1 MQHYFFGKTAEAWRK
16 LRADPAS
23 TFNIVIRLLTEFA
36 RGHSRRYAIAFAFM
50 MLSAGCTAATAYLIG
65 TAIDQ
70 AYVNRSFSGII
81 IISAVAVLIFV
92 LKGVAAYGQG
102 VTLARISNQ
111 IVAANQKRM
120 FDRLIAQNMSFFTD
134 KHSSEFVARV
144 NYAAASASAVLNMLI
159 TAIGRDVLTFI
170 ALVVV
175 MVYGAP
181 LLSLFGLIVMP
192 PAVLLLRKLIKRVR
206 SVTLA
211 QFTGTVQVLQ
221 SLQETVQGFKI
232 IKAFNLENV
241 MRTRLISH
249 VDMIEAA
256 SNKLARVSNRSAPL
270 MESLGGI
277 AIASVLLIGGY
288 NVLVLGAAPGGFTS
302 FITAFILAYEPAK
315 RLAKL
320 NLELQNGLVG
330 VRILFELLDLPV
342 ERTQDRN
349 IRLEVAGG
357 RIEFADVTFG
367 YRPGDPVLRNMSFT
381 AAQHAITAFVGSSG
395 SGKSTIF
402 NVLLGLY
409 DVESGAVLIDGQSI
423 AAVSPESLRSQIAYV
438 GQDTYLFHG
447 TIRDNIALGKPGATE
462 AEILAAARGAHAHG
476 FIVGFPDGYDTK
488 VGEQGAQLSGGER
501 QRIAIAR
508 ALIRNAPIILLD
520 EPTAALDSESEYYV
534 QAAMAELIKGRTT
547 LVIAHRLYTITHADM
562 IHVVDNG
569 EIVESGRHDDLLRK
583 GQRYATFFRLR
594 TTAAEAAS
602 EGAAD
607 LMATE
612 QETTTTADGDDD
624 NTDAKAVAG

>member
-1 MQHYFFGKTAEAWRK
+1 MQHLFRRSAEA
-16 LRADPAS
+16 LRNLRTDPAS
-23 TFNIVIRLLTEFA
+23 TTDIVIRLLTEFA
-36 RGHSRRYAIAFAFM
+36 RGHSRRYAVALSFM

-81 IISAVAVLIFV
+81 VVSGLAVLIFV
-92 LKGVAAYGQG
+92 VKGVATYGQA

-111 IVAANQKRM
+111 IIAANQKRM

-144 NYAAASASAVLNMLI
+144 NYAATSAAAVLNLLI
-159 TAIGRDVLTFI
+159 TAIGRDVLTFV
-170 ALVVV
+170 ALVGV

-181 LLSLFGLIVMP
+181 VLSLFGLIVMP
-192 PAVLLLRKLIKRVR
+192 PAALLLRKLIKRVR

-241 MRTRLISH
+241 MRTRLVAH
-249 VDMIEAA
+249 VDLIEAA

-277 AIASVLLIGGY
+277 AIAGVLLIGGY

-315 RLAKL
+315 RLARL
-320 NLELQNGLVG
+320 NLDLQNGLVG

-342 ERTQDRN
+342 EPPHVRAAGLDVT
-349 IRLEVAGG
+349 GG
-357 RIEFADVTFG
+357 RIEFTDVTFG
-367 YRPGDPVLRNMSFT
+367 YRPGEPVLRNMSFT
-381 AAQHAITAFVGSSG
+381 AAPHAITAFVGSSG
-395 SGKSTIF
+395 GGKSTIF

-409 DVESGAVLIDGQSI
+409 DVQGGAVLIDGQNI
-423 AAVSPESLRSQIAYV
+423 ASVSSESLRGQIAYV
-438 GQDTYLFHG
+438 GQDTFLFHG
-447 TIRDNIALGKPGATE
+447 TIRDNIALGKPGATD

-520 EPTAALDSESEYYV
+520 EPTAALDSESEYFV

-562 IHVVDNG
+562 IHVVENG
-569 EIVESGRHDDLLRK
+569 AIVESGRHDDLMRK
-583 GQRYATFFRLR
+583 GQRYATFFQLR
-594 TTAAEAAS
+594 TTASAAS
-602 EGAAD
+602 AKGAAD
-607 LMATE
+607 LMAPE
-612 QETTTTADGDDD
+612 QGTTASDDG
-624 NTDAKAVAG
+624 TDAKAAAG

>member
-1 MQHYFFGKTAEAWRK
+1 MQHLFRRPAEVLRN

-23 TFNIVIRLLTEFA
+23 TIDIVTRLLTEFA
-36 RGHSRRYAIAFAFM
+36 RGHSRRYAIAFSFM

-70 AYVNRSFSGII
+70 AYVDRNFSGII
-81 IISAVAVLIFV
+81 VVSGLAVLIFV
-92 LKGVAAYGQG
+92 LKGVANYGQA
-102 VTLARISNQ
+102 VTLAQISNQ
-111 IVAANQKRM
+111 IIAANQKRM

-144 NYAAASASAVLNMLI
+144 NYAATSASAVLNLLI
-159 TAIGRDVLTFI
+159 TAIGRDVLTFV
-170 ALVVV
+170 ALVAV
-175 MVYGAP
+175 MIYGAP
-181 LLSLFGLIVMP
+181 LLSLFGLIVLP

-206 SVTLA
+206 SVTLT

-221 SLQETVQGFKI
+221 SLQEAVQGFKI

-241 MRTRLISH
+241 MREKLVAH
-249 VDMIEAA
+249 VDVIEAA

-315 RLAKL
+315 RLARL
-320 NLELQNGLVG
+320 NLDLQNGLVG

-342 ERTQDRN
+342 EREHVR
-349 IRLEVAGG
+349 VAGLDVTGG

-367 YRPGDPVLRNMSFT
+367 YRPGEPVLHNMSFT
-381 AAQHAITAFVGSSG
+381 AAPRAITAFVGSSG
-395 SGKSTIF
+395 SGKSTVF

-409 DVESGAVLIDGQSI
+409 DVQGGAVLIDGQNISS
-423 AAVSPESLRSQIAYV
+423 VSPQSLRAQIAYV
-438 GQDTYLFHG
+438 GQDTFLFHG

-520 EPTAALDSESEYYV
+520 EPTAALDSESEYFV

-547 LVIAHRLYTITHADM
+547 LVIAHRLYTIAHADT
-562 IHVVDNG
+562 IHVVENG
-569 EIVESGRHDDLLRK
+569 TIVESGRHDELMRK
-583 GQRYATFFRLR
+583 GQRYATFFTLR
-594 TTAAEAAS
+594 TAESAAEAA
-602 EGAAD
+602 GAAD
-607 LMATE
+607 LTASEEGPEAT
-612 QETTTTADGDDD
+612 D
-624 NTDAKAVAG
+624 NGVDVKAVAG

>member
-1 MQHYFFGKTAEAWRK
+1 MQHLFRRSAEA
-16 LRADPAS
+16 LRNLRTDPAS
-23 TFNIVIRLLTEFA
+23 TASIVIRLLTEFA
-36 RGHSRRYAIAFAFM
+36 RGHSRRYAVAFSFM

-70 AYVNRSFSGII
+70 AYVNRNFSGII
-81 IISAVAVLIFV
+81 VVSVLAVLIFV
-92 LKGVAAYGQG
+92 LKGVATYGQA

-111 IVAANQKRM
+111 IIAANQKRM

-144 NYAAASASAVLNMLI
+144 NYAATSASAVLNLLI
-159 TAIGRDVLTFI
+159 TAVGRDVLTFV
-170 ALVVV
+170 ALACV

-181 LLSLFGLIVMP
+181 VLSLFGLIVLP

-221 SLQETVQGFKI
+221 SLQEAVQGFKI
-232 IKAFNLENV
+232 IKAFNLEDV
-241 MRTRLISH
+241 MRTRLLAH

-315 RLAKL
+315 RLARL
-320 NLELQNGLVG
+320 NLDLQNGLVG

-342 ERTQDRN
+342 EQPDVR
-349 IRLEVAGG
+349 VAGLDVTGG
-357 RIEFADVTFG
+357 RIEFADVTFS
-367 YRPGDPVLRNMSFT
+367 YRPGEPVLHNMSFT
-381 AAQHAITAFVGSSG
+381 AAPHAITAFVGSSG
-395 SGKSTIF
+395 GGKSTIF

-409 DVESGAVLIDGQSI
+409 DVQGGMVLIDGQNI
-423 AAVSPESLRSQIAYV
+423 ASVSHESLRRQIAYV
-438 GQDTYLFHG
+438 GQDTFLFHG
-447 TIRDNIALGKPGATE
+447 TIRDNIALGKPGATD
-462 AEILAAARGAHAHG
+462 AEILAASRGAHAHG
-476 FIVGFPDGYDTK
+476 FIVGFPDSYDTK
-488 VGEQGAQLSGGER
+488 VGEQGAQLSGGQR

-520 EPTAALDSESEYYV
+520 EPTASLDSESEYFV

-547 LVIAHRLYTITHADM
+547 LVIAHRLYTIAHADM
-562 IHVVDNG
+562 IHVVENG
-569 EIVESGRHDDLLRK
+569 VIVESGRHDDLMRK
-583 GQRYATFFRLR
+583 GQRYATFFQLR
-594 TTAAEAAS
+594 TTAAAAS
-602 EGAAD
+602 AEGAAD
-607 LMATE
+607 LMASG
-612 QETTTTADGDDD
+612 QETTAADDSADV
-624 NTDAKAVAG
+624 KAAAG

>member
-1 MQHYFFGKTAEAWRK
+1 MQHLFRRSAEA
-16 LRADPAS
+16 LRNLRTDPAS
-23 TFNIVIRLLTEFA
+23 TTDIVIRLLTEFA
-36 RGHSRRYAIAFAFM
+36 RGHSRRYAVALSFM

-81 IISAVAVLIFV
+81 VVSGLAVLIFV
-92 LKGVAAYGQG
+92 VKGVATYGQA

-111 IVAANQKRM
+111 IIAANQKRM
-120 FDRLIAQNMSFFTD
+120 FDRLIAQNMSFFID

-144 NYAAASASAVLNMLI
+144 NYAATSAAAVLNLLI
-159 TAIGRDVLTFI
+159 TAVGRDVLTFV
-170 ALVVV
+170 ALVGV

-181 LLSLFGLIVMP
+181 VLSLFGLIVMP

-232 IKAFNLENV
+232 IKAFNLEDV
-241 MRTRLISH
+241 MRTRLVAH
-249 VDMIEAA
+249 VDLIEAA

-277 AIASVLLIGGY
+277 AIAGVLLIGGY

-315 RLAKL
+315 RLARL
-320 NLELQNGLVG
+320 NLDLQNGLVG

-342 ERTQDRN
+342 EQPHVR
-349 IRLEVAGG
+349 VAGLDVTGG
-357 RIEFADVTFG
+357 RIEFTDVTFG
-367 YRPGDPVLRNMSFT
+367 YRPGEPVLRNMSFT
-381 AAQHAITAFVGSSG
+381 AAPHAITAFVGSSG
-395 SGKSTIF
+395 GGKSTIF

-409 DVESGAVLIDGQSI
+409 DVQGGAVLIDGQNI
-423 AAVSPESLRSQIAYV
+423 ASVSSESLRGQIAYV
-438 GQDTYLFHG
+438 GQDTFLFHG
-447 TIRDNIALGKPGATE
+447 TIRDNIALGKPGATD

-520 EPTAALDSESEYYV
+520 EPTAALDSESEYFV

-562 IHVVDNG
+562 IHVVENG
-569 EIVESGRHDDLLRK
+569 AIVESGRHDDLMRK
-583 GQRYATFFRLR
+583 GQRYATFFQLR
-594 TTAAEAAS
+594 TTASAAS
-602 EGAAD
+602 AKGAAD
-607 LMATE
+607 LMAPE
-612 QETTTTADGDDD
+612 QGTTASDDG
-624 NTDAKAVAG
+624 TDAKAAAG

>member
-1 MQHYFFGKTAEAWRK
+1 MQHLFRRSAEA
-16 LRADPAS
+16 LRNLRTDPAS
-23 TFNIVIRLLTEFA
+23 TTDIVIRLLTEFA
-36 RGHSRRYAIAFAFM
+36 RGHSRRYAVALSFM

-81 IISAVAVLIFV
+81 VVSGLAVLIFV
-92 LKGVAAYGQG
+92 VKGVATYGQA

-111 IVAANQKRM
+111 IIAANQKRM

-144 NYAAASASAVLNMLI
+144 NYAATSAAAVLNLLI
-159 TAIGRDVLTFI
+159 TAIGRDVLTFV
-170 ALVVV
+170 ALVGV

-181 LLSLFGLIVMP
+181 VLSLFGLIVMP
-192 PAVLLLRKLIKRVR
+192 PAALLLRKLIKRVR

-232 IKAFNLENV
+232 IKAFNLEDV
-241 MRTRLISH
+241 MRTRLVAH
-249 VDMIEAA
+249 VDLIEAA

-277 AIASVLLIGGY
+277 AIAGVLLIGGY

-315 RLAKL
+315 RLARL
-320 NLELQNGLVG
+320 NLDLQNGLVG

-342 ERTQDRN
+342 EQPHVR
-349 IRLEVAGG
+349 VAGLDVTGG
-357 RIEFADVTFG
+357 RIEFTDVTFG
-367 YRPGDPVLRNMSFT
+367 YRPGEPVLRNLSFT
-381 AAQHAITAFVGSSG
+381 AAPHAITAFVGSSG
-395 SGKSTIF
+395 GGKSTIF

-409 DVESGAVLIDGQSI
+409 DVQGGAVLIDGQNI
-423 AAVSPESLRSQIAYV
+423 ASVSSESLRGQIAYV
-438 GQDTYLFHG
+438 GQDTFLFHG
-447 TIRDNIALGKPGATE
+447 TIRDNIALGKPGATD

-520 EPTAALDSESEYYV
+520 EPTAALDSESEYFV

-562 IHVVDNG
+562 IHVVENG
-569 EIVESGRHDDLLRK
+569 AIVESGRHDDLMRK
-583 GQRYATFFRLR
+583 GQRYATFFQLR
-594 TTAAEAAS
+594 TTASAAS
-602 EGAAD
+602 AKGAAD
-607 LMATE
+607 LMAPE
-612 QETTTTADGDDD
+612 QGTTASDDG
-624 NTDAKAVAG
+624 TDAKAAAG